1 MSQWFG
7 EGMHV
12 TGPSSQT
19 EVTRLLVWRRDSAV
33 APAEKPQ
40 MVKEMPVT
48 IYHIL

>member
-1 MSQWFG
+1 MSERFG

-19 EVTRLLVWRRDSAV
+19 EVPRLLVWRRDNAV

-40 MVKEMPVT
+40 MAKEMPVT